1 MALHLL
7 KFAIGNGQECLIML
21 RWSML
26 CLALAIVGG
35 VFGLTESFW
44 GGGLVWRTIVLSLIG
59 LGLSLL
65 GIEAARRVR

>member
-1 MALHLL
+1 
-7 KFAIGNGQECLIML
+7 ML